1 MLKGGIKMDKTKEM
15 RIIKRCPVCNWR
27 IMDKITPTTGIIQM
41 KCPKCKQEV
50 QIDLSFR
57 TNRLKYR
64 LAFIK

>member
-1 MLKGGIKMDKTKEM
+1 MAENKDI

-27 IMDKITPTTGIIQM
+27 IMDKVTPTSGIIQM

-57 TNRLKYR
+57 KSRVKYR
-64 LAFIK
+64 LSHAG

>member
-1 MLKGGIKMDKTKEM
+1 LKEELNMGEAKEM
-15 RIIKRCPVCNWR
+15 RVVKRCPVCNWR

-57 TNRLKYR
+57 KNRIKYR
-64 LAFIK
+64 LSFVK

>member
-1 MLKGGIKMDKTKEM
+1 MGEAKEM
-15 RIIKRCPVCNWR
+15 RVVKRCPVCNWR

-57 TNRLKYR
+57 KNRVKYR
-64 LAFIK
+64 LSHAG